1 MSSLQKVIRLSENI
15 YFKWDHSEPRGQCL
29 EMVGHSGPCGTRL
42 RQEDGDIIKPF
53 DYLLGYF
60 SSNIFMVSKCGHF
73 DIVNVSIEHIHAF

>member
-1 MSSLQKVIRLSENI
+1 
-15 YFKWDHSEPRGQCL
+15 
-29 EMVGHSGPCGTRL
+29 MVGHSGPCGTRL